1 MAPAGTPQPVVARL
15 GEAAISAMNAPD
27 MREKL
32 KAQELEPL
40 ILDSRQLGEFIK
52 SEAPY
57 WNDFIKSSGIKVV
70 N

>member
-1 MAPAGTPQPVVARL
+1 
-15 GEAAISAMNAPD
+15 MNAPD